1 MRFSVMR
8 RERFAARRP
17 DGRRWVLSAVALA
30 VAWGLI
36 PMPQLAVGQTPQEK
50 AGKHVVFLAGGPS
63 HGFGSHEHRAGCLL
77 LAKKLG
83 EALPEVTTAVY
94 SPWPADSA
102 ALARA
107 DAVVVF
113 ADGGGGNL
121 IQRHLAELQPI
132 LDRPVGLVV
141 LHYALDL
148 PDPAAREK
156 MKQWIGGYY
165 ETFWSV
171 NPHWRAEF
179 REMPDHPVTRG
190 VRPFSID
197 DEWYYH
203 MRFVD
208 ETGGL
213 TPILTAVPPD
223 ATRKGPD
230 GPHSGNPAVRAR
242 LGMPEHVAW
251 AYERPGGGRGF
262 GFTGG
267 HWHWNWA
274 HDDYRT
280 LVLNAVAWA
289 AGIETP
295 TTGLRTSAPTVDE
308 LLENLDEPIPDSF
321 DRETLKRRI
330 QAWRHP

>member
-1 MRFSVMR
+1 MRWTAMLLDR
-8 RERFAARRP
+8 
-17 DGRRWVLSAVALA
+17 RRWAVPAATLALGVLLSMFPPLAL
-30 VAWGLI
+30 
-36 PMPQLAVGQTPQEK
+36 GQAPRET

-63 HGFGSHEHRAGCLL
+63 HGLGSHEHRAGCLL
-77 LAKKLG
+77 LAKKLS
-83 EALPEVTTAVY
+83 EALPGVTTAVY
-94 SPWPADSA
+94 SLWPDDPA
-102 ALARA
+102 ALAEA

-121 IQRHLAELQPI
+121 IQRRLAELTPI
-132 LDRPVGLVV
+132 LDRPTGLVV
-141 LHYALDL
+141 IHYAVDQ
-148 PDPAAREK
+148 PDPAVREK

-179 REMPDHPVTRG
+179 RELPNHPITRG
-190 VRPFSID
+190 VKPFAIE

-208 ETGGL
+208 EMRGV

-251 AYERPGGGRGF
+251 AYERPNGGRGF

-280 LVLNAVAWA
+280 VMLNAIAWVAK
-289 AGIETP
+289 IEVP
-295 TTGLRTSAPTVDE
+295 PEGLRTTTPTVDE

-321 DRETLKRRI
+321 DRKSLEKKIREWSGAT
-330 QAWRHP
+330 P

>member
-1 MRFSVMR
+1 MRSTVTLLVR
-8 RERFAARRP
+8 
-17 DGRRWVLSAVALA
+17 RRWAVPAIVLTVGAVLSMSSPRAF
-30 VAWGLI
+30 
-36 PMPQLAVGQTPQEK
+36 GQSPQEK
-50 AGKHVVFLAGGPS
+50 AAKHVVFLAGGPS

-77 LAKKLG
+77 LAEKLS
-83 EALPEVTTAVY
+83 EALPGVTTAVY
-94 SPWPADSA
+94 SPWPDEPTE
-102 ALARA
+102 LAKA

-121 IQRHLAELQPI
+121 IQRRLAELEPL
-132 LDRPVGLVV
+132 LDRPAGLVV
-141 LHYALDL
+141 IHYALDL

-179 REMPDHPVTRG
+179 GELPDHPVTRG
-190 VRPFSID
+190 VKPFAIE

-208 ETGGL
+208 EMRGV

-223 ATRKGPD
+223 DTRKGPD
-230 GPHSGNPAVRAR
+230 GPHSGNPAVRAG

-289 AGIETP
+289 AGIEIP
-295 TTGLRTSAPTVDE
+295 PEGLRTATPTVDR
-308 LLENLDEPIPDSF
+308 LLQNLDEPIPDSF
-321 DRETLKRRI
+321 DRATIERRI
-330 QAWRHP
+330 QAWGNR